1 MNIST
6 RRPFRAFAAIMLAGS
21 ALTLA
26 ACSSE
31 EETADAG
38 SDEVMAVED
47 AAAEYAKLDK
57 PEPGQYDMKVEILS
71 FNMPGAPENMLDM
84 IKTNMEGSFADGYCL
99 TPEEADKGFEEQLG
113 QIGNDGQCDFNNLSV
128 DGGNVTGKAT
138 CEMQGGTMQMGM
150 NGTVTSTSS
159 DLTIDTVVDAGG
171 KAMEMTMQ
179 VTQKRTGDCA

>member
-1 MNIST
+1 M
-6 RRPFRAFAAIMLAGS
+6 IMAGS
-21 ALTLA
+21 ALALA

-31 EETADAG
+31 EETAGAD
-38 SDEVMAVED
+38 SEEVMSLDD

-57 PEPGQYDMKVEILS
+57 PQPGQYDMKVEILS

-84 IKTNMEGSFADGYCL
+84 IKTNMESGFADGYCL
-99 TPEEADKGFEEQLG
+99 TPEDAEKGFEEQLG
-113 QIGNDGQCDFNNLSV
+113 QIGNGGQCDFNNLSV

-159 DLTIDTVVDAGG
+159 DLTVDTQVETGG
-171 KAMEMTMQ
+171 QTMDMTMQ
-179 VTQKRTGDCA
+179 VTQTRTGDCA